1 MIRIRVVQLKQL
13 IWYFVVTVL
22 AVIVLGLIINLAS
35 SFLGGGKATPTPAP
49 TISPTPVSQ
58 VQMQAQTTEGAALP
72 LPSVADNPSSS
83 SGALP
88 LAPGESPADSASP
101 QPSSGASPVPS
112 PSAAPDLRAPIKK
125 LFTDL
130 LYCLTGTDL
139 SDPQAVM
146 AYAMPGIVTGEPKV
160 IAALTPY
167 AHEGEDG
174 EPTVEEPLPEDIQI
188 EIERINQQTPEQVLP
203 EGKLK
208 VLIYHT
214 HNTEAYT
221 PDEAYPYSSDDAYR
235 TADNHYN
242 IVAVGEKLTELLT
255 EEGLEV
261 FHDTR
266 DHEQPKLR
274 TAYTR
279 SIKTVQEYLDK
290 YPDITLT
297 IDLHR
302 DAYIE
307 GQDQVIVGSDGTR
320 YAQVMMVVG
329 TGEGFDEKPN
339 WQQNYQLA
347 RAVTGALNELQPGVG
362 KEPMVRTDRF
372 NQHMAPYCLLIEV
385 GNERNTLTEV
395 MNTVGLLSQALAKA
409 TATP

>member
-266 DHEQPKLR
+266 DHERPKLR

-347 RAVTGALNELQPGVG
+347 RAVTSALNDLQPGVG